1 MTYKNLID
9 RRNIDF
15 PDLDLMNQIFSS
27 ALDSVDPMLL
37 TTNSM
42 KIIDDRL
49 FINGKEY
56 PLHSFNKIFIIGIG
70 KASQL
75 MALGAKKVLA
85 NWNPS
90 GLDITKNQREKET
103 IDLLPEVETIIG
115 SHPIPDEKSIIA
127 AENLI
132 VFTKKIKKNDLVIC
146 LISGGG
152 SSLIIKPVK
161 GISLNEIQSLTSQ
174 LLKCGAT
181 IDEINT
187 IRKHVDS
194 MKGGGLFSLL
204 FPAQTI
210 TLILSDVIGDDI
222 SMIASGPT
230 VSDKTTFH
238 DAIQILDKYDLMIKE
253 NERIINHLIRGERG
267 LELETLKVNDPKLDK
282 VQNLI
287 IGNNYTA
294 ASAAKKRCGELGF
307 HCQINSEPLIGDT
320 TNVSKKIISIINN
333 AAGLKLEKPICFIM
347 GGESTVQVTGNGK
360 GGRNQEVAL
369 RCALEISGMKKV
381 CVATLATDGE
391 DGPTDAAGAIVTGDT
406 VSQAEQIGINPCE
419 YLANNDSY
427 TFFKKFGGLIKT
439 GPTGTNVNDLNFV
452 FIY

>member
-1 MTYKNLID
+1 MSYKNPID
-9 RRNIDF
+9 FRNIDF
-15 PDLDLMNQIFSS
+15 PDLDLMNQIFSA
-27 ALDSVDPMLL
+27 ALISVDPMLL

-42 KIIDDRL
+42 KIMNDRL
-49 FINGKEY
+49 FIQRKEY
-56 PLHSFNKIFIIGIG
+56 PLSVFNKIYILGIG

-90 GLDITKNQREKET
+90 GLVITKNKGEQET
-103 IDLLPEVETIIG
+103 IDLLPEVETIKG

-127 AENLI
+127 AENLFE
-132 VFTKKIKKNDLVIC
+132 FTKKIEKNDLVIC

-152 SSLIIKPVK
+152 SSLITKPVK
-161 GISLNEIQSLTSQ
+161 GIGLNEIQSLTSQ

-194 MKGGGLFSLL
+194 MKGGGLLSLL
-204 FPAQTI
+204 YPAQTI

-230 VSDKTTFH
+230 ISDKTTFH
-238 DAIQILDKYDLMIKE
+238 DALQILAKYDLKNKK
-253 NERIINHLIRGERG
+253 NEKIIFQLERGEIG
-267 LELETLKVNDPKLDK
+267 LESETLKENDPKLDK
-282 VQNLI
+282 VQNVI

-294 ASAAKKRCGELGF
+294 ASAAKKRCEALGF
-307 HCQINSEPLIGDT
+307 HCQINSEPLIGNTSD
-320 TNVSKKIISIINN
+320 VSKKITTMINSTQ
-333 AAGLKLEKPICFIM
+333 AFKFEKPICFIL

-381 CVATLATDGE
+381 CIATLATDGE

-406 VSQAEQIGINPCE
+406 ISQAEQIGINPHE

-427 TFFKKFGGLIKT
+427 NFFKQVGGLIKT